1 MGKNGVISVV
11 ERVAHTIKL
20 AYVMVVSSVE
30 GGGPKTRVGTA
41 ARGHGELR
49 AEIARFAQI
58 AEIVRLTTQVPT
70 PPGDHHHPC
79 SRGSR
84 GGYPLAAL
92 GHPCPKVR
100 IPIVCIDVRNTMENK
115 AGAKFTVLLSPHY
128 E

>member
-1 MGKNGVISVV
+1 MVV

-58 AEIVRLTTQVPT
+58 AEIAML
-70 PPGDHHHPC
+70 D
-79 SRGSR
+79 S
-84 GGYPLAAL
+84 
-92 GHPCPKVR
+92 
-100 IPIVCIDVRNTMENK
+100 PI
-115 AGAKFTVLLSPHY
+115 L
-128 E
+128 

>member
-1 MGKNGVISVV
+1 MVV

-41 ARGHGELR
+41 ARGHGELC

-58 AEIVRLTTQVPT
+58 AQIARLTAQVPT

-79 SRGSR
+79 
-84 GGYPLAAL
+84 
-92 GHPCPKVR
+92 PKVR
-100 IPIVCIDVRNTMENK
+100 IPIVACLLAVRDFSRHCRQPRPMVREVI
-115 AGAKFTVLLSPHY
+115 TVQVGQCGKQIGSRFWSLDAA
-128 E
+128 